1 MHGRRGR
8 DGNGWYLPVWMKSK
22 MYERMGYKD
31 LGISASVCGAKNGTI
46 WSTCLDFRNE
56 RTCLNKGKF
65 WAIIIKNGM
74 GNRVSCRG
82 KNISILRDLTVCQSV
97 SEALTK
103 QGLTFE
109 YRILNLEIKEAKQI
123 YQSDAEDFPGDSCPF
138 EKTARD
144 RGYSQVHR
152 KYLHG
157 L

>member
-1 MHGRRGR
+1 MQ
-8 DGNGWYLPVWMKSK
+8 
-22 MYERMGYKD
+22 
-31 LGISASVCGAKNGTI
+31 
-46 WSTCLDFRNE
+46 
-56 RTCLNKGKF
+56 
-65 WAIIIKNGM
+65 
-74 GNRVSCRG
+74 G

-109 YRILNLEIKEAKQI
+109 YRILNLEIKEANRFISRMLKI
-123 YQSDAEDFPGDSCPF
+123 SPGDSCPF
-138 EKTARD
+138 FEKTRD